1 MKKFLGIGI
10 GVVALLIGAV
20 LVVPTFVDLGIFKRT
35 YLPIIEE
42 AIRRRVDVSEVR
54 LSLIPTPS
62 IRLSNLRVSDSPAF
76 PDNTFFATQQLQLR
90 LKLWPLLRGRFEVT
104 EFVLEKPVI
113 NLLKKPDGTFNYAD
127 LADKEIPLAKKSP
140 SKKKKTP
147 SKQQET
153 PTLPFVVPSRMRIK
167 DGQLNLETKGQK
179 PVVINGIDLSVRDF
193 ASDEPFPYRASF
205 SYPGLKTVAL
215 EGWLSYQEEQAT
227 LKLKKNHLKVENLL
241 LPVEG
246 NVSHLSTAPLVNLSL
261 SSDSL
266 DAKAIFQVLSVF
278 GLAPRDT
285 EISGPMGLDIT
296 VSGPSSRMVTQVRGQ
311 FKGVRVDGKRALK
324 GNLNGEVF
332 VKLPLGGTSASRR
345 LQGDGKL
352 VAKDGELTNVDLI
365 KKVQRVTGLIGLSK
379 EQSREVTTFK
389 TLETDFIVGEGVA
402 EFKRIYMVNPEM
414 EVHGNGTMTLEHAAL
429 NMGIETT
436 LSPQVTGRTGK
447 GKTMAFFKDSQGRI
461 VVPLKI
467 TGPVENP
474 AVNLDVEKLAQK
486 GMTQSMEKGVGSFF
500 KQLFR
505 SR

>member
-1 MKKFLGIGI
+1 VKKFLGIGI
-10 GVVALLIGAV
+10 GVIGLLIGAL
-20 LVVPTFVDLGIFKRT
+20 LVVPAFVDLGIFKRT

-54 LSLIPTPS
+54 LTLIPTPS

-76 PDNTFFATQQLQLR
+76 PDNIFFATQQLQLR

-127 LADKEIPLAKKSP
+127 LADKEIPLAKKSAG
-140 SKKKKTP
+140 KKKKSP
-147 SKQQET
+147 AKLQET

-167 DGQLNLETKGQK
+167 DGQLNVETKGQK
-179 PVVINGIDLSVRDF
+179 PVVINGIDLSVRDLTG
-193 ASDEPFPYRASF
+193 DEPFPYRASF

-215 EGWLSYQEEQAT
+215 EGLLSYQEEQST
-227 LKLKKNHLKVENLL
+227 LKLKENHLKVQDLV

-246 NVSHLSTAPLVNLSL
+246 TISHLSTAPFVNLSL

-266 DAKAIFQVLSVF
+266 DAKAIFQILSVL

-285 EISGPMGLDIT
+285 EISGPMGLQIT
-296 VSGPSSRMVTQVRGQ
+296 VSGPSNSLVTQVRGQ

-332 VKLPLGGTSASRR
+332 VKLRLGGVSATRR

-352 VAKDGELTNVDLI
+352 VAKDGELTNVNLI

-379 EQSREVTTFK
+379 EQGREVTTFK
-389 TLETDFIVGEGVA
+389 TLETDFVVGEGVA
-402 EFKRIYMVNPEM
+402 DFKRIYMVNPEM
-414 EVHGNGTMTLEHAAL
+414 EVHGNGTMTLEHPTL
-429 NMGIETT
+429 NVGIETT
-436 LSPQVTGRTGK
+436 ISPQVAGRAGK
-447 GKTMAFFKDSQGRI
+447 EKPMAVFKDSQGRI

-474 AVNLDVEKLAQK
+474 AVNLDGEKLAQK

-505 SR
+505 RR